1 MLDYRKIL
9 KKKSKSELVRMI
21 EGLLIKLDKYETML
35 KIIKKKM
42 DEKDKEVT

>member
-21 EGLLIKLDKYETML
+21 EGLLIKIDKYETML
-35 KIIKKKM
+35 KIIKKQMNEENK
-42 DEKDKEVT
+42 DE